1 MRPLNGQREKN
12 KEVNMDKY
20 EKIRRLPPMIVT
32 IVTIIIVLVAQ
43 FICTFNSMKAMS
55 AADKPAQPET
65 HIADGGR

>member
-1 MRPLNGQREKN
+1 
-12 KEVNMDKY
+12 MDKY

-32 IVTIIIVLVAQ
+32 IVTVIIVLVAQ

-55 AADKPAQPET
+55 AADKPTQPET